1 MTPDLSYRL
10 PPRFKLRF
18 SFRIDYSENAYDFSK
33 DLSTVVYARPS
44 GWADFLPP
52 EISVAPLA
60 ITSKLRGV

>member
-44 GWADFLPP
+44 GWADFYL
-52 EISVAPLA
+52 L
-60 ITSKLRGV
+60 K